1 MLFFF
6 IQGLIIPNLDDIHY
20 FFLTHDAG
28 MPRFEYNFLNI
39 IVYISVII
47 VTILYN
53 SYFDKTQVWIM
64 ILVS

>member
-1 MLFFF
+1 
-6 IQGLIIPNLDDIHY
+6 
-20 FFLTHDAG
+20 